1 MRSDGVI
8 GFTDAQSAALAEA
21 AHLLKR
27 GQDAAAEARAMTT
40 RALAMG
46 GRIAEDVASKSDSC
60 VREHDMALRSIA
72 AEFAGILMMDDRTVQ
87 RRIGDARELEEMYPR
102 TFEAGRANVIS
113 ERHQRLITEIG
124 ASLPPE
130 ARADFETIAIAVCEQ
145 DTPGRVKSQLE
156 IIAARLHPRTF
167 TERHQEAREWRNVRV
182 IDLGEGMAD
191 LIATL
196 PSVLA
201 HAVYDRLTAQG
212 RAIGDARTQAR
223 AARAAG
229 TDASPPRSSADEPFS
244 RAIPTEVVASDER
257 TLDQTRADILADL
270 LLTSAPGADPTRSD
284 DGPGTL
290 GAIRARV
297 QVVVPALTALGTDDG
312 PADLVGHSP
321 IDAETVRALLGST
334 THPIERILTDPVTGS
349 VIEVDTY
356 ERPASLDRYLRA
368 RDQRCRFPGC
378 RLPAVRCE
386 VDHNHDHALGGRT
399 RRCNLCHLCQ
409 RHHSMKQF
417 TPWRVRQLDGG
428 VIEWTSPLGKVYIDH
443 PPLPVTF
450 VPAPMERPAPQP
462 PPDAGPRSL
471 GSGAAEWEWFI
482 DRRDAVDAPF

>member
-1 MRSDGVI
+1 M

-21 AHLLKR
+21 AHLLR
-27 GQDAAAEARAMTT
+27 RSQDAAAEARAMMT

-46 GRIAEDVASKSDSC
+46 GRIAEDVASTSDSR

-87 RRIGDARELEEMYPR
+87 RRIGDARELEELYPR

-113 ERHQRLITEIG
+113 DRHQKLIIEIG

-130 ARADFETIAIAVCEQ
+130 VRAGFESIAIAVCERE
-145 DTPGRVKSQLE
+145 TPGRARPRLE
-156 IIAARLHPRTF
+156 IIAARLHPRTL
-167 TERHQEAREWRNVRV
+167 TERHHEARESRNVRV
-182 IDLGEGMAD
+182 IDLGDGMCD

-196 PSVLA
+196 PAVLA

-212 RAIGDARTQAR
+212 RAIDDARRQAR
-223 AARAAG
+223 KTRGRDDGGQKAAS
-229 TDASPPRSSADEPFS
+229 DPRLD
-244 RAIPTEVVASDER
+244 RLIPGDVVATDDR
-257 TLDQTRADILADL
+257 TMDQIRADILADL
-270 LLTSAPGADPTRSD
+270 LLTASPGADPTRND

-297 QVVVPALTALGTDDG
+297 QVVVPALTALGADDG

-321 IDAETVRALLGST
+321 IDARTARVLLAT
-334 THPIERILTDPVTGS
+334 TRHPLERVLTDPVTGS
-349 VIEVDTY
+349 VVEVDTY

-386 VDHNHDHALGGRT
+386 VDHTHDRVLGGRT
-399 RRCNLCHLCQ
+399 RRANLSHLCQ

-417 TPWRVRQLDGG
+417 TPWRVRQLHGG
-428 VIEWTSPLGKVYIDH
+428 RLEWTSPLGRVYVDE
-443 PPLPVTF
+443 PPAPVSF
-450 VPAPMERPAPQP
+450 VPARGPDVGADWPRPVHA
-462 PPDAGPRSL
+462 D
-471 GSGAAEWEWFI
+471 
-482 DRRDAVDAPF
+482 DAPF